1 MSTINSKITNV
12 LKIIPNTAKLIVL
25 LDYMER
31 FLLPTEYCIK
41 EVTNEI
47 MRVLNPQDMINLQ
60 NRYMSW
66 IREHHITYA
75 AVLNGREDMM
85 VFYDMYVDK
94 NTLVMPA
101 IKSGNKEIFKRV
113 FTDTME
119 MIERMVTSGNKK
131 PKFDIKK
138 NIWMWLD
145 SIMVLGNYNA
155 LEIMLPRVKSIIA
168 DAHPSR
174 ITKFLVKA
182 PMAALNELRRVLEF
196 NNISTTGQNAQV
208 EQVEQ
213 VEQMPNY
220 YLSAAC
226 AHNMVDVFGE
236 ASDDQLRYVDPFY
249 IGKSVNKKLLE
260 RYLTLHNGDIMITMP
275 YGEVI
280 NIRVHLLGGALE
292 SPNQAEMFD
301 YINHLLVL
309 FDLAPGDVT
318 FVIGENITY
327 QNILKM
333 VNMGLNIQIGGDIN
347 FRDSLFAYL
356 IENGVSMEK
365 ILELLNNSGEFKI
378 CDKFILTILKLASQ
392 SLAYFLGQING
403 YNDQTLE
410 ISTHTLLTMLKSQPS
425 IKPII
430 LSLIEFSK
438 LVITDMLWGSHR
450 YGSAYTRVDEAM
462 FNAMINNSFEKYIL
476 GMIELRFEHDI
487 FVNSDNIV
495 SAALCCNFDYFKER
509 KEEILAS
516 ALQLVNWAII
526 HHFTN
531 TRLAFNC
538 GFLSRNYR
546 YQSYL
551 HNAHPEMVIQ
561 VLSTQRVELG
571 YEFALK
577 LAVEAPETFKLVFNE
592 FPAAWHNPMF
602 ILSGCLL
609 RTHTFELIFNEL
621 IAAKALLDKKA
632 ITRAITLFASHGK
645 DATIKLILS
654 RLRNIGVTASMIDL
668 ALLTLRDRN
677 ENIACV
683 VANINAGMVNKLH
696 QQNVDNYAS
705 IAYLIAAYKRKT
717 ETIIKLVNSGVCYTK
732 LDALTIRNLTINEG
746 EYLEPN
752 LDNKITDFNN
762 LLLEFALKNKL
773 LSSLHD
779 CVVSTMKHNVNKSR
793 FKLN

>member
-1 MSTINSKITNV
+1 MSTIKSKITNV
-12 LKIIPNTAKLIVL
+12 LKIVPGTAKLIVL

-47 MRVLNPQDMINLQ
+47 MRVLSPQDMINLQ
-60 NRYMSW
+60 NRYASW

-119 MIERMVTSGNKK
+119 MIEQMVTSGNKK

-168 DAHPSR
+168 DAHPTR

-182 PMAALNELRRVLEF
+182 PMAALNELKRILEF
-196 NNISTTGQNAQV
+196 NNISTGEQNTQG
-208 EQVEQ
+208 
-213 VEQMPNY
+213 EQMPNY

-226 AHNMVDVFGE
+226 AHNMVDVFDG
-236 ASDDQLRYVDPFY
+236 ASDEQLRYVDPLY

-260 RYLTLHNGDIMITMP
+260 RYLTLHHGDVMITMP

-292 SPNQAEMFD
+292 SSNQAEMFD

-318 FVIGENITY
+318 FVIGGGITY

-333 VNMGLNIQIGGDIN
+333 VNMGLDIHIGGDIN
-347 FRDSLFAYL
+347 FRDALFARL

-378 CDKFILTILKLASQ
+378 CDKFILAMLKSANQ

-410 ISTHTLLTMLKSQPS
+410 ISTHTLITMLKSQPS

-430 LSLIEFSK
+430 LSLIEVGK
-438 LVITDMLWGSHR
+438 LVITDMLWGSNR
-450 YGSAYTRVDEAM
+450 YGSVYTRVDEAM
-462 FNAMINNSFEKYIL
+462 FNAIINNSFEKYIL
-476 GMIELRFEHDI
+476 GMIELWVKYNI

-495 SAALCCNFDYFKER
+495 SAALYCDFDYFKER
-509 KEEILAS
+509 KEEILAA
-516 ALQLVNWAII
+516 ALQLVNWAIMQP
-526 HHFTN
+526 FMN

-538 GFLSRNYR
+538 GFLSRSYR

-551 HNAHPEMVIQ
+551 HNAHPEIVIQ
-561 VLSTQRVELG
+561 VLSTQKVELG

-592 FPAAWHNPMF
+592 FPKAWHDPMF
-602 ILSGCLL
+602 TLSGCLL

-621 IAAKALLDKKA
+621 IAAKALPDKRA

-654 RLRNIGVTASMIDL
+654 RLRKTGITASMVDL

-683 VANINAGMVNKLH
+683 VSACTVDRLH

-705 IAYLIAAYKRKT
+705 ISYLIAAYKRKT
-717 ETIIKLVNSGVCYTK
+717 ETIVKLANSGVCYTK
-732 LDALTIRNLTINEG
+732 LDATTIRNLVINEA
-746 EYLEPN
+746 EYWEPN

-762 LLLEFALKNKL
+762 LLLEFAQKNKL

-779 CVVSTMKHNVNKSR
+779 CVVSTMKHNVNKSSFR
-793 FKLN
+793 LN